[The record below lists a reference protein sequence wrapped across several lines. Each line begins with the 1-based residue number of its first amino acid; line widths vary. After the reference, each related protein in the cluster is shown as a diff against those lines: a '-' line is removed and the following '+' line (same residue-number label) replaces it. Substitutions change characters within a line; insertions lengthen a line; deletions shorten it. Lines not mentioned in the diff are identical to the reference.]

1 MKVIGISGSPRKDGN
16 TEILVREA
24 LKPFY
29 EKGWEVTE
37 FFLSSKTINPCTGC
51 ETCRETGK
59 CVIKGDDMEL
69 LINELGQCDALIIGS
84 PAYYRNVT
92 AQLKALFDRSF
103 IFFNKKLLAG
113 KPGGAIAVGRGEG
126 GGQSLVLSIIHN
138 YYLSMGALC
147 VPCEINGLSAK
158 ADKPGD
164 ILKQENRLRQARV
177 LGENIINYAEMI
189 TGTSKPCRSI
199 TPNRSRFHAIMDC
212 GFYYFTGNLV

>member
-16 TEILVREA
+16 TEILVKEA

-37 FFLSSKTINPCTGC
+37 FFLSSKSIKPCIGC
-51 ETCRETGK
+51 ETCNETGT
-59 CVIKGDDMEL
+59 CAIEGDDMGFLISEL
-69 LINELGQCDALIIGS
+69 ENCDALIIGS

-103 IFFNKKLLAG
+103 VIKNRNLLAG

-138 YYLSMGALC
+138 FYLSSGALC
-147 VPCEINGLSAK
+147 VPCEINGLSAR

-164 ILKQENRLRQARV
+164 ILKQEKRLRQARV
-177 LGENIINYAEMI
+177 LGENIIKYSEMI
-189 TGTSKPCRSI
+189 CRS
-199 TPNRSRFHAIMDC
+199 
-212 GFYYFTGNLV
+212 

>member
-16 TEILVREA
+16 TELLVREA

-37 FFLSSKTINPCTGC
+37 FFLSSKTINPCMGC
-51 ETCRETGK
+51 ETCIGTGT
-59 CVIKGDDMEL
+59 CAIEGDDMEL
-69 LINELGQCDALIIGS
+69 FLNELEDCNALIIGS
-84 PAYYRNVT
+84 PVYYRNVT

-103 IFFNKKLLAG
+103 VFNSRKLLAG

-138 YYLSMGALC
+138 YYLSSGALC
-147 VPCEINGLSAK
+147 VPCEINGLSAR

-164 ILKQENRLRQARV
+164 ILKQENRLRQARI
-177 LGENIINYAEMI
+177 LGENIAKYAEMI
-189 TGTSKPCRSI
+189 FDK
-199 TPNRSRFHAIMDC
+199 
-212 GFYYFTGNLV
+212 